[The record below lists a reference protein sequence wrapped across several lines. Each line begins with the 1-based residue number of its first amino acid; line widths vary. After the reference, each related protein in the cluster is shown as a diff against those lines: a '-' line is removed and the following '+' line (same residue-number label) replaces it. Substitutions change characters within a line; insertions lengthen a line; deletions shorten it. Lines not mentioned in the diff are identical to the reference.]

1 VPSSPSTPT
10 NSQFISPVQF
20 IDLAAQQQQLAD
32 GRTLR
37 QAIDARIAVVLD
49 HGQYILGPEV
59 AELEKRLAADVG
71 VEHCVAVAS
80 GTDALLI
87 ALMALGVQAGDEV
100 ITTPFSFIA
109 TAETIA
115 LLGALPVYVDIDPV
129 TYNLDPN
136 RLEAAIT
143 PRTRAILPVSLYGQP
158 ADFAAINAIAALHQL
173 PVIEDGAQS
182 FGASQHGRRSC
193 GLSTIGTTSF
203 FPSKPLGGY
212 GDGGACFTSDGE
224 LAERMRRIS
233 RHGQSRRYF
242 HTEVGI
248 NGRIDTL
255 QAAIVLAKL
264 EVFEAE
270 VGARGRIGAALS
282 RKLQAAGISSIPQLS
297 PGNTSVYAQYTVQV
311 ENRPAVQTVLKE
323 RGIPTAVHYPTLLC
337 QQPALAGCGS
347 CALSCQQACSCP
359 IAQAA
364 SERVLSLPMHPYL
377 SEVDQELIVAA
388 VAMAVGSVAAH
399 QSPN

>member
-1 VPSSPSTPT
+1 M
-10 NSQFISPVQF
+10 QF
-20 IDLAAQQQQLAD
+20 IDLKAQQQQRLAD
-32 GRTLR
+32 GRSLR
-37 QAIDARIAVVLD
+37 QTIDRRIAAVLD

-59 AELEKRLAADVG
+59 AELEQRLAAYVG
-71 VEHCVAVAS
+71 VGHCVAVAS

-115 LLGALPVYVDIDPV
+115 LLGALPVYVDVDPA
-129 TYNLDPN
+129 TYNLDPSG
-136 RLEAAIT
+136 LEAAIT
-143 PRTRAILPVSLYGQP
+143 ERTRAIIPVSLYGQP
-158 ADFAAINAIAALHQL
+158 ADFQSINAIAERHGI

-182 FGASQHGRRSC
+182 FGATQHGRPSC
-193 GLSTIGTTSF
+193 SLSTIGTTSF

-212 GDGGACFTSDGE
+212 GDGGACFTADGE

-242 HTEVGI
+242 HTDVGV

-270 VGARGRIGAALS
+270 VEARGRIGAALS
-282 RKLQAAGISSIPQLS
+282 AKLQAAGINSTPQLS
-297 PGNTSVYAQYTVQV
+297 PGNTSVYAQYTIQV
-311 ENRPAVQTVLKE
+311 DHRPAVQTALKE
-323 RGIPTAVHYPTLLC
+323 QGIPTAVHYPTLLC
-337 QQPALAGCGS
+337 QQPALTGRGLCRQR
-347 CALSCQQACSCP
+347 CPLSCGCP
-359 IAQAA
+359 VAKTA

-377 SEVDQELIVAA
+377 SEADQEQIAAA
-388 VAMAVGSVAAH
+388 VAQAVTQVHH
-399 QSPN
+399 QTATAELA

>member
-1 VPSSPSTPT
+1 M
-10 NSQFISPVQF
+10 QF
-20 IDLAAQQQQLAD
+20 IDLQAQQRQVLPD

-37 QAIDARIAVVLD
+37 QALDSRMAAVLD
-49 HGQYILGPEV
+49 RGQYILGPEV
-59 AELEKRLAADVG
+59 SELEERLAAYVG
-71 VEHCVAVAS
+71 VEYCIAVAS

-109 TAETIA
+109 TAETIT
-115 LLGALPVYVDIDPV
+115 LLGAVPVYVDIDPA
-129 TYNLDPN
+129 TYNLDP
-136 RLEAAIT
+136 RKLEAAIT
-143 PRTRAILPVSLYGQP
+143 SRTRAILPVSLYGQP
-158 ADFAAINAIAALHQL
+158 ADFAAINAIAARHNL

-182 FGASQHGRRSC
+182 FGACQHGQRSG

-212 GDGGACFTSDGE
+212 GDGGACFTNDGE

-242 HTEVGI
+242 HAEVGI

-270 VGARGRIGAALS
+270 VEARIRIGASLS
-282 RKLQAAGISSIPQLS
+282 RQLQAAGITSTPQLS
-297 PGNTSVYAQYTVQV
+297 AANTSVYAQYTIQV
-311 ENRPAVQTVLKE
+311 EHRSAVQEALKQQ
-323 RGIPTAVHYPTLLC
+323 GIPTAVHYPTLLC
-337 QQPALAGCGS
+337 QQPAMNGCGS
-347 CALSCQQACSCP
+347 CAQSCQQGCYCDV
-359 IAQAA
+359 AQAV
-364 SERVLSLPMHPYL
+364 SQRVLSLPMHPYM
-377 SEVDQELIVAA
+377 SEVDQELIAKAVAA
-388 VAMAVGSVAAH
+388 AIGVGAMYKATI
-399 QSPN
+399 

>member
-1 VPSSPSTPT
+1 M
-10 NSQFISPVQF
+10 QF
-20 IDLAAQQQQLAD
+20 IDLKAQQQQRLAD
-32 GRTLR
+32 GRSLR
-37 QAIDARIAVVLD
+37 EVIDARIAAVLD

-59 AELEKRLAADVG
+59 AELEQRLAAYVG

-115 LLGALPVYVDIDPV
+115 LLGAEPVYVDIDPA
-129 TYNLDPN
+129 TYNLDPTK
-136 RLEAAIT
+136 LKAAISV
-143 PRTRAILPVSLYGQP
+143 RTKAIIPVSLYGQP
-158 ADFAAINAIAALHQL
+158 ADFGAINAIAARHGL

-182 FGASQHGRRSC
+182 FGATQHGRRSG

-203 FPSKPLGGY
+203 FPSKPLGAY
-212 GDGGACFTSDGE
+212 GDGGACFTNEAE
-224 LAERMRRIS
+224 LADRMRRIS

-242 HTEVGI
+242 HTDVGV

-264 EVFEAE
+264 ELFEAE
-270 VGARGRIGAALS
+270 VEARGRIGAVLS
-282 RKLQAAGISSIPQLS
+282 SRLQAAGITTTPKMA
-297 PGNTSVYAQYTVQV
+297 PGNTSVYAQYTIQV
-311 ENRPAVQTVLKE
+311 DNRPTVQASLQE

-337 QQPALAGCGS
+337 QQPALARQGLCAQRCQGS
-347 CALSCQQACSCP
+347 CGCP
-359 IAQAA
+359 VAQAA

-377 SEVDQELIVAA
+377 SDEDQDQIVAA
-388 VAMAVGSVAAH
+388 VALALATTVPKAAVV
-399 QSPN
+399 